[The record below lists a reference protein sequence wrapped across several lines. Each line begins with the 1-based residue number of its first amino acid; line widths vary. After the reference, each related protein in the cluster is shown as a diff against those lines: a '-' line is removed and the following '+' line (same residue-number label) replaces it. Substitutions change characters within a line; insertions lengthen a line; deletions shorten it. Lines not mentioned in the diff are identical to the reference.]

1 MIAALIPEIW
11 AEACPHTA
19 NGGAGRCGRRGG
31 RGRRYGMDNGKQEDH
46 SSWEKASSVAP

>member
-19 NGGAGRCGRRGG
+19 NGGAERC
-31 RGRRYGMDNGKQEDH
+31 GRRYGMDYSRQEDY
-46 SSWEKASSVAP
+46 SSWEKASSDAP